1 MQHEIMRSIQKK
13 PFYLMESGPSAT
25 NWQPVSKLKKPGM
38 LHAASIQAVA
48 HGSDSVLYFQ
58 MRQRSGASEKF
69 HGAVIDHYGGDD
81 TRVFREVTKVG
92 ETLAQMQE
100 LSGAIC
106 SPKVAVIYDTERCV

>member
-1 MQHEIMRSIQKK
+1 
-13 PFYLMESGPSAT
+13 MESCPSAT
-25 NWQPVSKLKKPGM
+25 NWQPVSKLKKSG
-38 LHAASIQAVA
+38 HAARRIHAGRA

-58 MRQRSGASEKF
+58 MRQSRGASEKF

-106 SPKVAVIYDTERCV
+106 SPKVAVIL

>member
-1 MQHEIMRSIQKK
+1 MKK
-13 PFYLMESGPSAT
+13 DVY
-25 NWQPVSKLKKPGM
+25 K
-38 LHAASIQAVA
+38 
-48 HGSDSVLYFQ
+48 
-58 MRQRSGASEKF
+58 RQRQSRGASEKL

-106 SPKVAVIYDTERCV
+106 RDVYKRQMLSEPHFPISSRQEQIWTANSRLHRKP